1 MKTRDLVRIGI
12 PAGRCAEAAK
22 QILQKAHTAQR
33 QHGCRKAASTEAGQE
48 EMFTRVPM
56 AHKDIDK
63 VMAV

>member
-1 MKTRDLVRIGI
+1 METRDLVRIGI
-12 PAGRCAEAAK
+12 P
-22 QILQKAHTAQR
+22 
-33 QHGCRKAASTEAGQE
+33 AGQE